1 MLDDFLPVINKLPIA
16 EHPNGLTII
25 PLADAHYGS
34 REFNETRWHNAIR
47 RIQDDPDCYTVLVG
61 DLLDTATKSS
71 VSDVYEATCN
81 IREQKEWLRNE
92 LSPIRDRILAAVGGN
107 HERRIGRETS
117 LDILYDVLVML
128 GKEEVYRPNICF
140 MQLKLTYPSKDRQK
154 TVDKT
159 RCEWKFAITHGS
171 GGGQYIGSSANRAQ
185 NFSLSLEGLDCLITG
200 HTHKPVAFPVGR
212 LAFDQ
217 GRILQRQYYVAVASS
232 FLDYGGYPVQKM
244 LPPTA
249 HTTTEIVLQYSRDKS
264 SIRVL
269 Q

>member
-1 MLDDFLPVINKLPIA
+1 MLNDFLPVINKMPIA
-16 EHPNGLTII
+16 DHPNGITLI

-34 REFNETRWHNAIR
+34 REFNETRWHNTIR
-47 RIQDDPDCYTVLVG
+47 RIQDDPNCYTVLVG

-117 LDILYDVLVML
+117 LDILYDVLL
-128 GKEEVYRPNICF
+128 AIGKEDVYRPNICF
-140 MQLKLTYPSKDRQK
+140 MQVRLERSVKGEPKQ
-154 TVDKT
+154 

-171 GGGQYIGSSANRAQ
+171 GGGQYIGSSANKAQ
-185 NFSLSLEGLDCLITG
+185 NFSMSLEGIDCLITG
-200 HTHKPVAFPVGR
+200 HTHKPVAFPVSK
-212 LAFDQ
+212 LVFDQ
-217 GRILQRQYYVAVASS
+217 GRILRKQFYVAVASS

-249 HTTTEIVLQYSRDKS
+249 HTTTEILLEYSNNKTR
-264 SIRVL
+264 IRVL